1 MIGQY
6 KLFTSDVTNAVL
18 HLQSPQ
24 FVLGMHGG
32 VFLTLPPD
40 DGDLSFFAEIPQ
52 LSQVVSCCWGGLTLN
67 TTVATS
73 AG

>member
-24 FVLGMHGG
+24 FVLRKTPPCIP
-32 VFLTLPPD
+32 TLPPD